1 MLLVTLKLIY
11 PIVLLLTL
19 MVSNSQEPT
28 FSMIIKSFATIT
40 LTSEIDSLFVKTL
53 PKAVK

>member
-40 LTSEIDSLFVKTL
+40 LTSEID
-53 PKAVK
+53 